1 MSSNKLRF
9 FNNLSKPFVKIVENF
24 YPDAFIFV
32 ILLSVLTFLLALVN
46 TDSSVLET
54 FEAWGNGLPKLFT
67 FTAQICI
74 IMITAHALAH
84 TPPIER
90 ILSKIGSY
98 PTSQVK
104 AYALVTFISGLASL
118 FAWSFGLIVGGIV
131 SKFVAIG
138 CAKKRIKIHY
148 PLLVASAYSGY
159 VIWHMGYSSSA
170 ALFVSSPNHSL
181 IDKIGVIPVTDTI
194 FNPFNITIALI
205 TLFIITIINP
215 LMRPDNDSEIK
226 EIDSNIFRLGDNDD
240 ISNINQKIRTPA
252 QTIENNRFISLFL
265 AISLLFFIGLI
276 FYKNGFS
283 LDLNIVSWSFLG
295 LGLLLSNSAIH
306 YVKLVNKAS
315 ITVGPIILQYPFY
328 AGIMGI
334 MADTGLI
341 NVLAENISN
350 IATKETLGF
359 YSFLS
364 GGLVNMFIPS
374 GGGQWAVQGP
384 VMIEAANYLNVEPY
398 VVVLGVAYGDQWTNM
413 IQPFWTIPLLA
424 IAGLHMRQIMGYTF
438 VIFIIT
444 GFLFGGSMLYLGSG
458 QI

>member
-1 MSSNKLRF
+1 MSSEKLRF
-9 FNNLSKPFVKIVENF
+9 FNSLSKPFVKIVEKY

-32 ILLSVLTFLLALVN
+32 VVLSVLTFILALVN
-46 TDSSVLET
+46 TDSTPVAIL
-54 FEAWGNGLPKLFT
+54 EAWGNGLPKLFT
-67 FTAQICI
+67 FTAQITI

-84 TPPIER
+84 TNPVEK

-98 PTSQVK
+98 PNSQIQ
-104 AYALVTFISGLASL
+104 AYALVTFISGIASL
-118 FAWSFGLIVGGIV
+118 LAWSFGLIVGGII

-138 CAKKRIKIHY
+138 CSKKKISIHY

-170 ALFVSSPNHSL
+170 ALFVSSEGHSL
-181 IDKIGVIPVTDTI
+181 QDKIGIIPVTETI
-194 FNPFNITIALI
+194 FTNFNITLAFI
-205 TLFIITIINP
+205 TLIIITIVNP
-215 LMRPDNDSEIK
+215 LMRPTRKIEIK
-226 EIDSNIFRLGDNDD
+226 EINTNIF
-240 ISNINQKIRTPA
+240 NINQKKTDSLSIKSKNRTLA
-252 QTIENNRFISLFL
+252 QILENNRLISTF
-265 AISLLFFIGLI
+265 AGASLLFFI
-276 FYKNGFS
+276 FYFFLKKGFS

-295 LGLLLSNSAIH
+295 LGLILSSSSIH
-306 YVKLVNKAS
+306 YVKLVNNAA

-334 MADTGLI
+334 MTDTGLI
-341 NVLAENISN
+341 NILANKISE
-350 IATKETLGF
+350 ISSAETLGF

-384 VMIEAANYLNVEPY
+384 VMIEAAENLKVEPFII
-398 VVVLGVAYGDQWTNM
+398 VLGVAYGDQWTNM

-438 VIFIIT
+438 VIFLVT
-444 GFLFGGSMLYLGSG
+444 GFLYGGAMLLLGSG
-458 QI
+458 

>member
-1 MSSNKLRF
+1 MSSEKLRF
-9 FNNLSKPFVKIVENF
+9 FNSLSKPFVKIVEKY

-32 ILLSVLTFLLALVN
+32 IVLSVLTFILALVN
-46 TDSSVLET
+46 TEASSVEVL
-54 FEAWGNGLPKLFT
+54 EAWGNGLPKLFT
-67 FTAQICI
+67 FTAQISI

-84 TPPIER
+84 TNPVET
-90 ILSKIGSY
+90 ILSKVGSY
-98 PTSQVK
+98 PNSPIQ
-104 AYALVTFISGLASL
+104 AYALVTFISGIASL
-118 FAWSFGLIVGGIV
+118 FAWSFGLIVGGII

-138 CAKKRIKIHY
+138 CSKKKISIHY

-170 ALFVSSPNHSL
+170 ALFVSSDGHSL
-181 IDKIGVIPVTDTI
+181 IDKIGIIPVTETI
-194 FNPFNITIALI
+194 FTNFNMILALI
-205 TLFIITIINP
+205 TLIIITIINP
-215 LMRPDNDSEIK
+215 LMRPTNKTEIK
-226 EIDSNIFRLGDNDD
+226 EIDTNVFNLSNKNNDFLD
-240 ISNINQKIRTPA
+240 INQKSRTFA
-252 QTIENNRFISLFL
+252 QIIESNRFISLFVGL
-265 AISLLFFIGLI
+265 CLLFFIFYI
-276 FYKNGFS
+276 FHKKGFS

-295 LGLLLSNSAIH
+295 IGLILSNSPIH
-306 YVKLVNKAS
+306 YVKLVNKAA

-341 NVLAENISN
+341 DVMANKISE
-350 IATKETLGF
+350 ISSSETLGF

-384 VMIEAANYLNVEPY
+384 VMIEAAENLNVEPY

-438 VIFIIT
+438 VIFIVT
-444 GFLFGGSMLYLGSG
+444 GFLYGGALLYLGSG
-458 QI
+458 

>member
-1 MSSNKLRF
+1 MSSKKLGF
-9 FNNLSKPFVKIVENF
+9 FNNLSKPFVKLVENF

-32 ILLSVLTFLLALVN
+32 IVLSVLTFLLAVFN
-46 TDSSVLET
+46 TDSSIIET
-54 FEAWGNGLPKLFT
+54 FEAWGTGLPKLFT

-84 TPPIER
+84 TKPVEN

-98 PTSQVK
+98 PASQIQ

-170 ALFVSSPNHSL
+170 ALFVSSADHSL
-181 IDKIGVIPVTDTI
+181 INKIGIIPVTDTI
-194 FNPFNITIALI
+194 FNPFNITIAI
-205 TLFIITIINP
+205 FTLLIITIVNP
-215 LMRPDNDSEIK
+215 LMRPNNDSEIN
-226 EIDSNIFRLGDNDD
+226 EIDSNVFRFTDKSDSNDM
-240 ISNINQKIRTPA
+240 NKKIRSPA
-252 QTIENNRFISLFL
+252 QVIENNRFISFFL
-265 AISLLFFIGLI
+265 ATSLLLFIGLV
-276 FYKNGFS
+276 FYKKGFS

-295 LGLLLSNSAIH
+295 IGLLLSNSPIH
-306 YVKLVNKAS
+306 YVKLVNRAS

-341 NVLAENISN
+341 NVLAEKISS
-350 IATKETLGF
+350 IATSDTLGF

-384 VMIEAANYLNVEPY
+384 VMIEAANNLNVKPY
-398 VVVLGVAYGDQWTNM
+398 VIVLGVAYGDQWTNM

-444 GFLFGGSMLYLGSG
+444 GIIYGSAMLYLGSG
-458 QI
+458 

>member
-1 MSSNKLRF
+1 MSSQKLGI
-9 FNNLSKPFVKIVENF
+9 FNSLSKPFVKLVERY

-32 ILLSVLTFLLALVN
+32 IVLSVLTFILALVN
-46 TDSSVLET
+46 TDFSSIEVL
-54 FEAWGNGLPKLFT
+54 EAWGNGLPKLFT
-67 FTAQICI
+67 FTAQISI

-84 TPPIER
+84 TKPIENA
-90 ILSKIGSY
+90 LSKLGSY
-98 PTSQVK
+98 PNSQIQ
-104 AYALVTFISGLASL
+104 AYALVTFISGVASL

-138 CAKKRIKIHY
+138 CSKKRIKIHY

-170 ALFVSSPNHSL
+170 ALFVSSEGHSL
-181 IDKIGVIPVTDTI
+181 LDQIGIIPVTETI
-194 FNPFNITIALI
+194 FTSFNVTLAII
-205 TLFIITIINP
+205 TLMIITIVNP
-215 LMRPDNDSEIK
+215 LMRPVDNSEIS
-226 EIDSNIFRLGDNDD
+226 EIDPNVFRVNSEKSDEKNL
-240 ISNINQKIRTPA
+240 NQKIRTFA
-252 QTIENNRFISLFL
+252 QIIENNRFISLFVGFC
-265 AISLLFFIGLI
+265 LLFFILYV
-276 FYKNGFS
+276 FSKKGFS
-283 LDLNIVSWSFLG
+283 LDLNLVSWTFLG
-295 LGLLLSNSAIH
+295 IGLLLSNSPIH
-306 YVKLVNKAS
+306 YVKLVNKAA

-341 NVLAENISN
+341 NVFAEKISQ
-350 IATKETLGF
+350 ISSPETLGF

-384 VMIEAANYLNVEPY
+384 VMIEAAKNLNVEPY

-438 VIFIIT
+438 VIFLVT
-444 GFLFGGSMLYLGSG
+444 GFLYGGAMIFLGSG
-458 QI
+458 

>member
-1 MSSNKLRF
+1 MSSKKLGF
-9 FNNLSKPFVKIVENF
+9 FNNLSKPFVKLVENF

-32 ILLSVLTFLLALVN
+32 IVLSVLTFLLAVFN
-46 TDSSVLET
+46 TDSSIVET
-54 FEAWGNGLPKLFT
+54 FEAWGTGLPKLFT

-84 TPPIER
+84 TRPVEN

-98 PTSQVK
+98 PASQIQ

-170 ALFVSSPNHSL
+170 ALFVSSADHSL
-181 IDKIGVIPVTDTI
+181 INKIGIIPVTDTI
-194 FNPFNITIALI
+194 FNPFNITIAI
-205 TLFIITIINP
+205 FTLLIITIVNP
-215 LMRPDNDSEIK
+215 LMRPNNDSEIN
-226 EIDSNIFRLGDNDD
+226 EIDSNVFRFTDKSDSDD
-240 ISNINQKIRTPA
+240 MNKKIRKPA
-252 QTIENNRFISLFL
+252 QVIENNRFISFFL
-265 AISLLFFIGLI
+265 AISLLLFIGLI
-276 FYKNGFS
+276 FYKKGFS

-295 LGLLLSNSAIH
+295 IGLLLSNSPIH
-306 YVKLVNKAS
+306 YVKLVNRAS

-341 NVLAENISN
+341 NVLAEKISS
-350 IATKETLGF
+350 IATADTLGF

-384 VMIEAANYLNVEPY
+384 VMIEAANYLNVKPY
-398 VVVLGVAYGDQWTNM
+398 VIVLGVAYGDQWTNM

-444 GFLFGGSMLYLGSG
+444 GIIYGSAMLYLGSG
-458 QI
+458 

>member
-1 MSSNKLRF
+1 MSSEKLRF
-9 FNNLSKPFVKIVENF
+9 FNSLSKPFVKIVEKY

-32 ILLSVLTFLLALVN
+32 VVLSVLTFILALVN
-46 TDSSVLET
+46 TDSTPIAIL
-54 FEAWGNGLPKLFT
+54 EAWGNGLPKLFT
-67 FTAQICI
+67 FTAQITI

-84 TPPIER
+84 TNPVEK

-98 PTSQVK
+98 PNSQIQ
-104 AYALVTFISGLASL
+104 AYALVTFISGIASL
-118 FAWSFGLIVGGIV
+118 FAWSFGLIVGGII

-138 CAKKRIKIHY
+138 CSKKKISIHY

-170 ALFVSSPNHSL
+170 ALFVSSDGHSL
-181 IDKIGVIPVTDTI
+181 QDKIGIIPVTETI
-194 FNPFNITIALI
+194 FTNFNMTLALI
-205 TLFIITIINP
+205 TLIIITIINP
-215 LMRPDNDSEIK
+215 LMRPTRKIEIK
-226 EIDSNIFRLGDNDD
+226 EINTNIF
-240 ISNINQKIRTPA
+240 NINQKKTDSLSIKSKNRTLA
-252 QTIENNRFISLFL
+252 QILENNRLISTF
-265 AISLLFFIGLI
+265 AGTSLLFFI
-276 FYKNGFS
+276 FYFFLKKGFS

-295 LGLLLSNSAIH
+295 LGLILSSSSIH
-306 YVKLVNKAS
+306 YVKLVNNAA

-334 MADTGLI
+334 MTDTGLI
-341 NVLAENISN
+341 NILANKISE
-350 IATKETLGF
+350 ISSAETLGF

-384 VMIEAANYLNVEPY
+384 VMIEAAENLKVEPFII
-398 VVVLGVAYGDQWTNM
+398 VLGVAYGDQWTNM

-438 VIFIIT
+438 VIFLVT
-444 GFLFGGSMLYLGSG
+444 GFLYGGAMLLLGSG
-458 QI
+458 

>member
-1 MSSNKLRF
+1 MSSKKLGF
-9 FNNLSKPFVKIVENF
+9 FNNLSKPFVKLVENF

-32 ILLSVLTFLLALVN
+32 IVLSVLTFLLAVFN
-46 TDSSVLET
+46 TDSSIIET
-54 FEAWGNGLPKLFT
+54 FEAWGTGLPKLFT

-84 TPPIER
+84 TKPVEN

-98 PTSQVK
+98 PASQIQ
-104 AYALVTFISGLASL
+104 AYALVTFISGIASL

-170 ALFVSSPNHSL
+170 ALFVSSADHSL
-181 IDKIGVIPVTDTI
+181 INKIGIIPVTDTI
-194 FNPFNITIALI
+194 FNPFNITIAI
-205 TLFIITIINP
+205 FTLLIITIVNP
-215 LMRPDNDSEIK
+215 LMRPNNDSEIN
-226 EIDSNIFRLGDNDD
+226 EIDSNVFRFTDKSDSDD
-240 ISNINQKIRTPA
+240 MNKKIRSPA
-252 QTIENNRFISLFL
+252 QVIENNRFISFFL
-265 AISLLFFIGLI
+265 AISLLLFIGLI
-276 FYKNGFS
+276 FYKKGFS

-295 LGLLLSNSAIH
+295 IGLLLSNSPIH
-306 YVKLVNKAS
+306 YVKLVNRAS

-341 NVLAENISN
+341 NVLAEKISS
-350 IATKETLGF
+350 IATADTLGF

-384 VMIEAANYLNVEPY
+384 VMIEAANYLNVKPY
-398 VVVLGVAYGDQWTNM
+398 VIVLGVAYGDQWTNM

-444 GFLFGGSMLYLGSG
+444 GVIYGSAMLYLGSG
-458 QI
+458 

>member
-1 MSSNKLRF
+1 MSSKKLGF
-9 FNNLSKPFVKIVENF
+9 FNNLSKPFVKLVENF

-32 ILLSVLTFLLALVN
+32 IVLSVLTFLLAVFN
-46 TDSSVLET
+46 TDSSIIET
-54 FEAWGNGLPKLFT
+54 FEAWGTGLPKLFT

-84 TPPIER
+84 TRPVEN

-98 PTSQVK
+98 PASQIQ

-170 ALFVSSPNHSL
+170 ALFVSSADHSL
-181 IDKIGVIPVTDTI
+181 INKIGIIPVTDTI
-194 FNPFNITIALI
+194 FNPFNITIAI
-205 TLFIITIINP
+205 FTLLIITIVNP
-215 LMRPDNDSEIK
+215 LMRPNNDSEIN
-226 EIDSNIFRLGDNDD
+226 EIDSNVFRFTDKSDSDD
-240 ISNINQKIRTPA
+240 MNKKIRSPA
-252 QTIENNRFISLFL
+252 QVIENNRFISFFL
-265 AISLLFFIGLI
+265 AISLLLFIGLI
-276 FYKNGFS
+276 FYKKGFS
-283 LDLNIVSWSFLG
+283 LDLIIVSWSFLG
-295 LGLLLSNSAIH
+295 IGLLLSNSPIH
-306 YVKLVNKAS
+306 YVKLVNRAS

-341 NVLAENISN
+341 NVLAEKISS
-350 IATKETLGF
+350 IATADTLGF

-384 VMIEAANYLNVEPY
+384 VMIEAARNLNVEPY
-398 VVVLGVAYGDQWTNM
+398 VGVLGVAYGDQWTNM

-438 VIFIIT
+438 VIFLIT
-444 GFLFGGSMLYLGSG
+444 GFLYGGGMLYLGSG
-458 QI
+458 

>member
-1 MSSNKLRF
+1 MSSEKLRF
-9 FNNLSKPFVKIVENF
+9 FNSLSKPFVKIVEKY

-32 ILLSVLTFLLALVN
+32 IVLSVLTFILALVN
-46 TDSSVLET
+46 TEASSVEVL
-54 FEAWGNGLPKLFT
+54 EAWGNGLPKLFT
-67 FTAQICI
+67 FTAQISI

-84 TPPIER
+84 TNPVET
-90 ILSKIGSY
+90 ILSKVGSY
-98 PTSQVK
+98 PNSPIQ
-104 AYALVTFISGLASL
+104 AYALVTFISGIASL
-118 FAWSFGLIVGGIV
+118 FAWSFGLIVGGII

-138 CAKKRIKIHY
+138 CSKKKIIIHY

-170 ALFVSSPNHSL
+170 ALFVSSDGHSL
-181 IDKIGVIPVTDTI
+181 IDKIGIIPVTETI
-194 FNPFNITIALI
+194 FTNFNMILALI
-205 TLFIITIINP
+205 TLIIITIINP
-215 LMRPDNDSEIK
+215 LMRPTNKTEIK
-226 EIDSNIFRLGDNDD
+226 EIDTNVFNLSNKNNDFLD
-240 ISNINQKIRTPA
+240 INQKNRTLA
-252 QTIENNRFISLFL
+252 QTIESNRFISLFVGFC
-265 AISLLFFIGLI
+265 LLFFIFYI
-276 FYKNGFS
+276 FHKKGFS

-295 LGLLLSNSAIH
+295 IGLILSNSPIH
-306 YVKLVNKAS
+306 YVKLVNKAA

-341 NVLAENISN
+341 DVMANKISE
-350 IATKETLGF
+350 ISSSETLGF

-384 VMIEAANYLNVEPY
+384 VMIEAANNLNVEPY

-438 VIFIIT
+438 VIFLVT
-444 GFLFGGSMLYLGSG
+444 GFLYGSAMLYLGSG
-458 QI
+458 

>member
-1 MSSNKLRF
+1 M
-9 FNNLSKPFVKIVENF
+9 
-24 YPDAFIFV
+24 
-32 ILLSVLTFLLALVN
+32 
-46 TDSSVLET
+46 
-54 FEAWGNGLPKLFT
+54 
-67 FTAQICI
+67 
-74 IMITAHALAH
+74 
-84 TPPIER
+84 
-90 ILSKIGSY
+90 
-98 PTSQVK
+98 
-104 AYALVTFISGLASL
+104 
-118 FAWSFGLIVGGIV
+118 
-131 SKFVAIG
+131 
-138 CAKKRIKIHY
+138 
-148 PLLVASAYSGY
+148 VASAYSGY

-205 TLFIITIINP
+205 TLLIITIINP
-215 LMRPDNDSEIK
+215 LMRPDNDYEIK

-315 ITVGPIILQYPFY
+315 VTVGPIILQYPFY

-364 GGLVNMFIPS
+364 GG
-374 GGGQWAVQGP
+374 
-384 VMIEAANYLNVEPY
+384 
-398 VVVLGVAYGDQWTNM
+398 
-413 IQPFWTIPLLA
+413 
-424 IAGLHMRQIMGYTF
+424 
-438 VIFIIT
+438 
-444 GFLFGGSMLYLGSG
+444 
-458 QI
+458 

>member
-1 MSSNKLRF
+1 MSSKKLGF
-9 FNNLSKPFVKIVENF
+9 FNNLSKPFVKLVENF

-32 ILLSVLTFLLALVN
+32 IVLSVLTFLLAIFN
-46 TDSSVLET
+46 TDSTVIET
-54 FEAWGNGLPKLFT
+54 FEAWGTGLPKLFT

-84 TPPIER
+84 TKPVES
-90 ILSKIGSY
+90 ILSKLGSY
-98 PTSQVK
+98 PTSQIH

-138 CAKKRIKIHY
+138 CARKRIRIHY

-170 ALFVSSPNHSL
+170 ALFVSSAGHSL
-181 IDKIGVIPVTDTI
+181 IDKIGVIPVTNTI
-194 FNPFNITIALI
+194 FSSFNITVAIF
-205 TLFIITIINP
+205 TLLIITIINP

-226 EIDSNIFRLGDNDD
+226 EIDSNVFRFSDKNEYSDVNN
-240 ISNINQKIRTPA
+240 NIRSPA
-252 QTIENNRFISLFL
+252 QTIENSRLISFFL
-265 AISLLFFIGLI
+265 AVSLLFFIGLV
-276 FYKNGFS
+276 FYKKGFS

-295 LGLLLSNSAIH
+295 IGLLLSNSPIH

-341 NVLAENISN
+341 NILAEKISS
-350 IATKETLGF
+350 IATAETLGF

-384 VMIEAANYLNVEPY
+384 VMVEAANYLNVKPY
-398 VVVLGVAYGDQWTNM
+398 VIVLGVAYGDQWTNM

-444 GFLFGGSMLYLGSG
+444 GVIFGSAMLYLGSG
-458 QI
+458 

>member
-1 MSSNKLRF
+1 MSSEKLRF
-9 FNNLSKPFVKIVENF
+9 FNSLSKPFVRIVEKF

-32 ILLSVLTFLLALVN
+32 IVLSVLTFILALVN
-46 TDSSVLET
+46 TEANSVEVL
-54 FEAWGNGLPKLFT
+54 EAWGNGLPKLFT
-67 FTAQICI
+67 FTAQISI

-84 TPPIER
+84 TNPVET

-98 PTSQVK
+98 PNSPIQ
-104 AYALVTFISGLASL
+104 AYALVTFISGIASL
-118 FAWSFGLIVGGIV
+118 FAWSFGLIVGGII

-138 CAKKRIKIHY
+138 CSKKKISVHY

-170 ALFVSSPNHSL
+170 ALFVSSDGHSL
-181 IDKIGVIPVTDTI
+181 IDKIGIIPVTETI
-194 FNPFNITIALI
+194 FTNFNMILALI
-205 TLFIITIINP
+205 TLIIITIINP
-215 LMRPDNDSEIK
+215 LMRPTNKTEIK
-226 EIDSNIFRLGDNDD
+226 EIDTNVFNFSNKNNDFLD
-240 ISNINQKIRTPA
+240 INQKSRTFA
-252 QTIENNRFISLFL
+252 QNIESNRFISLFVGL
-265 AISLLFFIGLI
+265 CLLFFIFYI
-276 FYKNGFS
+276 FHKKGFS

-295 LGLLLSNSAIH
+295 IGLVLSNSPIH
-306 YVKLVNKAS
+306 YVKLVNKAA

-341 NVLAENISN
+341 DVMANKISE
-350 IATKETLGF
+350 ISSSETLGF

-384 VMIEAANYLNVEPY
+384 VMIEAASNLNVEPY

-438 VIFIIT
+438 VIFLVT
-444 GFLFGGSMLYLGSG
+444 GVLYGSAMLYLGSG
-458 QI
+458 